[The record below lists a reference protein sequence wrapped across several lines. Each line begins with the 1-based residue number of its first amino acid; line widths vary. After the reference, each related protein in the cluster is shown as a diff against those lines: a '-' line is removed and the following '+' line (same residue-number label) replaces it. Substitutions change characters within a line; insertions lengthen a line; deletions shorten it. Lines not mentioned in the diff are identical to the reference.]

1 MSAEVD
7 VVVVGAGAAGIAAA
21 RRLAD
26 AGLSL
31 IVIEAG
37 DRVGG
42 RAWTIRHNGLPV
54 DLGCAWLHSADRNP
68 WTALAPDLGFTVDR
82 TLPPWGRQFKD
93 LGFPKADQEA
103 AHAAFAAFE
112 QRLRRAPA
120 GSDRAADLVEEGGA
134 WNPYLEAVSSYINGT
149 DLKTLSI
156 RDYLAFADAD
166 TGVNWRLIEGY
177 GALIARAAS
186 GLPISLGMPVS
197 AIEADQAQLAIVTG
211 AGTIR
216 AGAAIIT
223 VSTDVLA
230 SGVIKL
236 PAALADRIEAA
247 SSLPLGLADKVVF
260 EIDRPDD
267 LEPDTQVLG
276 NPHAAKTG
284 SYHLRPFGRPL
295 IEGFICGTAAR
306 ELETGADMVAFAKD
320 ELAGLFGAG
329 IRRRLKPAAQT
340 RWAKSPFIR
349 GSYSH
354 ALPGC
359 AAARTVLAKPWEERI
374 FFAGEACSAQD
385 FSTAHGAYLTGLDAA
400 EAVLISHRS
409 GRRGGDWRRDG

>member
-1 MSAEVD
+1 MSAELD

-21 RRLAD
+21 RRLGE

-31 IVIEAG
+31 AVIEAG

-42 RAWTIRHNGLPV
+42 RAWTIRHEGLPI
-54 DLGCAWLHSADRNP
+54 DLGCGWLHSAERNP
-68 WTALAPDLGFTVDR
+68 WTALAPDLGFTIDR
-82 TLPPWGRQFKD
+82 TLPPWGRQFRN
-93 LGFPKADQEA
+93 LGFPAADQMA
-103 AHAAFAAFE
+103 ARAAFTSFE

-120 GSDRAADLVEEGGA
+120 GTDRAADLLEEGGT

-149 DLKTLSI
+149 DLKSLSI

-166 TGVNWRLIEGY
+166 TGVNWRVIEGY

-197 AIEADQAQLAIVTG
+197 AIEADQSQLAIVTG
-211 AGTIR
+211 SGTIR

-230 SGVIKL
+230 AGIIKL
-236 PAALADRIEAA
+236 PAALDDRIEAA
-247 SSLPLGLADKVVF
+247 SRLPLGLADKVSF
-260 EIDRPDD
+260 AIDRPDD

-276 NPHAAKTG
+276 NPHTAKTG

-295 IEGFICGTAAR
+295 IEGFICGAAAR
-306 ELETGADMVAFAKD
+306 ELEASEDMVAFAQD

-329 IRRRLKPAAQT
+329 IRRRLKPVAQT

-359 AAARTVLAKPWEERI
+359 VEARAILAKPGDERI
-374 FFAGEACSAQD
+374 FFAGEACSTDD
-385 FSTAHGAYLTGLDAA
+385 FSTAHGAYQTGLDAA
-400 EAVLISHRS
+400 EGVLSSHHFARN
-409 GRRGGDWRRDG
+409 GGHLRRDG

>member
-1 MSAEVD
+1 MSGDVD

-21 RRLAD
+21 RRLGD

-31 IVIEAG
+31 IVLEAG
-37 DRVGG
+37 DRIGG
-42 RAWTIRHNGLPV
+42 RAWTIRHDGLPI
-54 DLGCAWLHSADRNP
+54 DLGCGWLHSADRNP
-68 WTALAPDLGFTVDR
+68 WTALAPALGFTVDR
-82 TLPPWGRQFKD
+82 TLPPWGRQFRD
-93 LGFPKADQEA
+93 LGFPAADQEA
-103 AHAAFAAFE
+103 AHAAFASFE
-112 QRLRRAPA
+112 QRLRQAPA
-120 GSDRAADLVEEGGA
+120 GTDRAADWLDEGGP

-149 DLKTLSI
+149 DLETLSI

-166 TGVNWRLIEGY
+166 SGRNWRIIEGY

-186 GLPISLGMPVS
+186 GLPISLGVPVT
-197 AIEADQAQLAIVTG
+197 AIEAEQSKLAIVTG
-211 AGTIR
+211 SGTIR

-230 SGVIKL
+230 AGLIKL

-247 SSLPLGLADKVVF
+247 SRLPLGLADKVSF
-260 EIDRPDD
+260 AIDRPDE

-276 NPHAAKTG
+276 NPHEAKTG

-295 IEGFICGTAAR
+295 IEGFICGAAAR
-306 ELETGADMVAFAKD
+306 ELETGEDMVAFAED

-329 IRRRLKPAAQT
+329 IRRGLKPIAQT
-340 RWAKSPFIR
+340 RWARSPFIR

-359 AAARTVLAKPWEERI
+359 AEARAILAKPWDERI
-374 FFAGEACSAQD
+374 FFAGEACSTRD
-385 FSTAHGAYLTGLDAA
+385 FSTAHGAYQTGLDAA
-400 EAVLISHRS
+400 EAVL
-409 GRRGGDWRRDG
+409 GRRHAGQHRGYPRLT

>member
-1 MSAEVD
+1 MNAEVD

-26 AGLSL
+26 AGVSL
-31 IVIEAG
+31 IVLEAG

-42 RAWTIRHNGLPV
+42 RAWTIPHDSLPI
-54 DLGCAWLHSADRNP
+54 DLGCGWLHSADRNP
-68 WTALAPDLGFTVDR
+68 WTALAPDLGFTIDR
-82 TLPPWGRQFKD
+82 TVPPWGRQFRD
-93 LGFPKADQEA
+93 LGFPAADQEA
-103 AHAAFAAFE
+103 AHAAFASFE
-112 QRLRRAPA
+112 QRLRQAPA
-120 GSDRAADLVEEGGA
+120 GSDRAADLLDEGGT

-166 TGVNWRLIEGY
+166 TGVNWRVIEGY

-186 GLPISLGMPVS
+186 GLPISLGVPVT
-197 AIEADQAQLAIVTG
+197 AIEAEQLKLAIVTG
-211 AGTIR
+211 SGTIR

-230 SGVIKL
+230 SGAISL
-236 PAALADRIEAA
+236 PAALVDLIEAA
-247 SSLPLGLADKVVF
+247 SHLPLGLADKVSF
-260 EIDRPDD
+260 EIDRPDE

-276 NPHAAKTG
+276 NPHDAKTG

-306 ELETGADMVAFAKD
+306 ELESGEDMVAFAKD

-329 IRRRLKPAAQT
+329 IRRRLKPVAWT

-359 AAARTVLAKPWEERI
+359 TDARAILAEPWDERI
-374 FFAGEACSAQD
+374 FFAGEACSTDD
-385 FSTAHGAYLTGLDAA
+385 FSTAHGAYRTGLDAA
-400 EAVLISHRS
+400 NAVLSSHRFP
-409 GRRGGDWRRDG
+409 RHI